1 MDSLVAQADNF
12 SANTASDLSPLT
24 AHEIETAGI
33 VKACGFAATVRL
45 RPGEFL
51 FREGDEG
58 HQLYI
63 VKSGTVRVMSGSTVY
78 ETVRA
83 GGIVG
88 EMAIIDEHMP
98 RSASVIAGTRSE
110 LAIIDAREFLSL
122 IRDTPD
128 FALTVMK
135 VITRRLR
142 LMNQRYRAGR

>member
-1 MDSLVAQADNF
+1 VTLDELGTEDI
-12 SANTASDLSPLT
+12 L
-24 AHEIETAGI
+24 
-33 VKACGFAATVRL
+33 KACERADTVWL
-45 RPGEFL
+45 DAGEFL
-51 FREGDEG
+51 FREGDEAQ
-58 HQLYI
+58 HLYV
-63 VKSGTVRVMSGSTVY
+63 VKNGTLRVVSGSTVF

-98 RSASVIAGTRSE
+98 RSANVIAGTRSE

>member
-1 MDSLVAQADNF
+1 VTLDELGTEDI
-12 SANTASDLSPLT
+12 L
-24 AHEIETAGI
+24 
-33 VKACGFAATVRL
+33 KACERADTVWL
-45 RPGEFL
+45 DAGEFL
-51 FREGDEG
+51 FREGDEAQ
-58 HQLYI
+58 HLYV
-63 VKSGTVRVMSGSTVY
+63 VKNGTLRVVSGSTVF

-98 RSASVIAGTRSE
+98 RSANVIAGTRTE
-110 LAIIDAREFLSL
+110 LAVIDAHEFRLL

-142 LMNQRYRAGR
+142 LMNQRYRTGR